1 MIRKLSDHIQ
11 ITEFLFKSMKI
22 KYILMKK
29 LTVVFLLTL
38 FGIVAYTQPKVL
50 EKSGRKPAWIN
61 GIEKDFIIVS
71 GSGATINEAQ
81 NSALIIIKERI
92 VSSVADNVK
101 ATSTMQTTETNTN
114 KTVHSFFETYSSQVT
129 SQSGKVPYLQGIS
142 LSNAN
147 EYYWE
152 KLLDR
157 KTNKTSFVYHIKY
170 PFPEFEL
177 KKLVSD
183 FKFHDKELTDN
194 LNRIEEEAETV
205 TSIEQ
210 IESNLDELKA
220 LQDAF
225 IDARLDKVNTIS
237 ARYRGLFKSV
247 ELTAVDNSLGLLKFT
262 LRLNDRIISTVK
274 KPTVISECA
283 RIKGTQNNV
292 TDWEISYDYEN
303 CYEDPEN
310 NIAVTFRFGNTTVSK
325 KFYFNIASNKA
336 SIFVSEAIQFVK
348 LSDDAENILSSD
360 CFITAVSKYD
370 SPLMI
375 QRVTLEIKGI
385 APIII
390 EDINQSFSGKGNHAI
405 KLIINA
411 PMAKQIT
418 TSAGKSNP
426 VLSGTIQYK
435 NQATGVNSTYRI
447 YNQKYTTSW

>member
-1 MIRKLSDHIQ
+1 
-11 ITEFLFKSMKI
+11 
-22 KYILMKK
+22 MKK

-61 GIEKDFIIVS
+61 GIVKDFIIVS

-81 NSALIIIKERI
+81 NSALMIIKERI

-114 KTVHSFFETYSSQVT
+114 KSVHSFFESYSSQVT

-152 KLLDR
+152 KLLD
-157 KTNKTSFVYHIKY
+157 KKSGKTSYEYHIKY

-183 FKFHDKELTDN
+183 FRFHDKELTDN
-194 LNRIEEEAETV
+194 LNRIEEEVETV
-205 TSIEQ
+205 SSIEQ
-210 IESNLDELKA
+210 IDSNLDELKA
-220 LQDAF
+220 LQNAF
-225 IDARLDKVNTIS
+225 IDARLDKVNTIT
-237 ARYRGLFKSV
+237 ARYRALYKSV
-247 ELTAVDNSLGLLKFT
+247 ELTEVENSLGLLKFT

-274 KPTVISECA
+274 KPTVNSECA
-283 RIKGTQNNV
+283 RIKGTKNNV
-292 TDWEISYDYEN
+292 TDWEINYDYEN

-310 NIAVTFRFGNTTVSK
+310 NIAVSFRFGNTTVSK
-325 KFYFNIASNKA
+325 KFYFN
-336 SIFVSEAIQFVK
+336 VAIQFVK
-348 LSDDAENILSSD
+348 VTDDPDNILSSN
-360 CFITAVSKYD
+360 CIITIVSKYD
-370 SPLMI
+370 SPVI
-375 QRVTLEIKGI
+375 VQKVTLEIKGI

-390 EDINQSFSGKGNHAI
+390 EDINQSFSGKGNHPV
-405 KLIINA
+405 KLIINDIL
-411 PMAKQIT
+411 AKQIT

-426 VLSGTIQYK
+426 VLSGAIQFK
-435 NQATGVNSTYRI
+435 NQSTGENLTYKI
-447 YNQKYTTSW
+447 YNQKYSTSW

>member
-1 MIRKLSDHIQ
+1 
-11 ITEFLFKSMKI
+11 
-22 KYILMKK
+22 MKK
-29 LTVVFLLTL
+29 LTVLFLLTL
-38 FGIVAYTQPKVL
+38 IGLVAYTQPKVM

-81 NSALIIIKERI
+81 NSALMIIKERI

-101 ATSTMQTTETNTN
+101 ATSTLQTSETNTN

-129 SQSGKVPYLQGIS
+129 SQSAKVPYLQGIS

-152 KLLDR
+152 KLLDK
-157 KTNKTSFVYHIKY
+157 KTKKTSYEYHIKY

-194 LNRIEEEAETV
+194 LLRIEEEVETV

-220 LQDAF
+220 LQGAF
-225 IDARLDKVNTIS
+225 IDARVDRVNTVS
-237 ARYRGLFKSV
+237 ARYRALFKSV
-247 ELTAVDNSLGLLKFT
+247 ELTEVENSLGLLKFA

-274 KPTVISECA
+274 KPTVVSECA
-283 RIKGTQNNV
+283 RIKGIKNNV
-292 TDWEISYDYEN
+292 TDWEINYDSEN

-310 NIAVTFRFGNTTVSK
+310 NIAVAFRFGNATVSK
-325 KFYFNIASNKA
+325 KFYFNVASNKA
-336 SIFVSEAIQFVK
+336 SIFVSEAIQIVK
-348 LSDDAENILSSD
+348 VTDDPDNILTSN
-360 CFITAVSKYD
+360 CTITAVSKYD
-370 SPLMI
+370 SPVII
-375 QRVTLEIKGI
+375 QKVTLEIKGI

-390 EDINQSFSGKGNHAI
+390 EDVNQNFSGKGNHSI
-405 KLIINA
+405 KLTINTTM
-411 PMAKQIT
+411 PKQVT
-418 TSAGKSNP
+418 TSAGKANP
-426 VLSGTIQYK
+426 VLSGSIQFK
-435 NQATGVNSTYRI
+435 NQSTGESSTYRI
-447 YNQKYTTSW
+447 YNQKYSTSW

>member
-1 MIRKLSDHIQ
+1 
-11 ITEFLFKSMKI
+11 
-22 KYILMKK
+22 MKK
-29 LTVVFLLTL
+29 LTCVTLLLFFGVVAF
-38 FGIVAYTQPKVL
+38 TQPRVL
-50 EKSGRKPAWIN
+50 DKSGRKPDWIN
-61 GIEKDFIIVS
+61 GVEKDFVIVS
-71 GSGATINEAQ
+71 GSGATINDAQ
-81 NSALIIIKERI
+81 NSALMIIKERI

-101 ATSTMQTTETNTN
+101 ATSVMQTEETNTN
-114 KTVHSFFETYSSQVT
+114 KSVYSFFEKYSSQVT

-147 EYYWE
+147 EFYWE
-152 KLLDR
+152 KLSDK
-157 KTNKTSFVYHIKY
+157 KTGKTFYEYHIKY

-183 FKFHDKELTDN
+183 FKFRDKELTDN
-194 LNRIEEEAETV
+194 LNRIEEEVETV

-247 ELTAVDNSLGLLKFT
+247 ELTEIENSLGLLKFI

-274 KPTVISECA
+274 KPTVISNCA
-283 RIKGTQNNV
+283 RVNGTKNNV

-310 NIAVTFRFGNTTVSK
+310 NVAVSFRFGNTTVSK
-325 KFYFNIASNKA
+325 KFYFNVAANKA
-336 SIFVSEAIQFVK
+336 SIFVSETIQFVK
-348 LSDDAENILSSD
+348 LAEDAENILSFN
-360 CFITAVSKYD
+360 CLITTVSRYD
-370 SPLMI
+370 SPVII
-375 QRVTLEIKGI
+375 QKVILEIKGI

-390 EDINQSFSGKGNHAI
+390 EDINQSFSGKGNHAL
-405 KLIINA
+405 KLTVNA
-411 PMAKQIT
+411 SLAKQIT

-426 VLSGTIQYK
+426 VVSGTIQYK
-435 NQATGVNSTYRI
+435 NQSTGENLTYRI
-447 YNQKYTTSW
+447 YNQKYSTSW

>member
-1 MIRKLSDHIQ
+1 
-11 ITEFLFKSMKI
+11 
-22 KYILMKK
+22 MKK
-29 LTVVFLLTL
+29 LAVVFLLTL
-38 FGIVAYTQPKVL
+38 SGIVAYTQPKVL

-81 NSALIIIKERI
+81 NSALMIIKERI

-101 ATSTMQTTETNTN
+101 ATSTMQTSETNTN

-129 SQSGKVPYLQGIS
+129 SQSGKVSYLQGIS

-152 KLLDR
+152 KLGD
-157 KTNKTSFVYHIKY
+157 KKNGKTSYEYHIKY

-194 LNRIEEEAETV
+194 LNRIEEEVETV

-225 IDARLDKVNTIS
+225 IDARLDKVNTVT
-237 ARYRGLFKSV
+237 ARYRSLFKSI
-247 ELTAVDNSLGLLKFT
+247 ELTEVENSLGLLKFA

-283 RIKGTQNNV
+283 RIKGTKNNV
-292 TDWEISYDYEN
+292 TDWEISYDSEN

-325 KFYFNIASNKA
+325 KFYFNVASNKA
-336 SIFVSEAIQFVK
+336 SIFVNEAIQFVK
-348 LSDDAENILSSD
+348 ITDDPDNILSSN
-360 CFITAVSKYD
+360 CTITVVSKYD
-370 SPLMI
+370 SPVII
-375 QRVTLEIKGI
+375 QKVTLEIKGI

-390 EDINQSFSGKGNHAI
+390 EDINQSFSGKGNHSV
-405 KLIINA
+405 KLSVNA
-411 PMAKQIT
+411 PLAKQVT

-426 VLSGTIQYK
+426 VLSGAIQFRNQTTGENLTYK
-435 NQATGVNSTYRI
+435 I
-447 YNQKYTTSW
+447 YNQKYSTSW